1 MNLKTN
7 FYLEEILVTVQDYL
21 KDIKL
26 INKRGDHDLAKMWP
40 ASVFYTEQ
48 WKCLGPNVLT

>member
-26 INKRGDHDLAKMWP
+26 INKRGDHDLAKM
-40 ASVFYTEQ
+40 
-48 WKCLGPNVLT
+48 